1 MIEINL
7 LPSGAARRPAARRPV
22 GGGGMPRLGADPR
35 VAAVGAAAVLLLL
48 LAAGW
53 WWRAG
58 QQRAA
63 LETQVA
69 EERADSVKLQRAIA
83 VLQAMDTRRDTIDR
97 KMDVIRSVDG
107 RRFVWP
113 HILDEVSR
121 ATPPHMWLTRLAAAD
136 DEGGGEA
143 AAPAAAPAPG
153 DTAKADSA
161 AAAAAAAAAFE
172 GPSFTV
178 EGNAGSTQALTRFM
192 KNLEASPMVRDV
204 ALVTSEQTDALGRAV
219 LKFTLEARW
228 EQPDSAYIQ
237 SVPLIAV
244 R

>member
-7 LPSGAARRPAARRPV
+7 LPSGAARRPAARRP
-22 GGGGMPRLGADPR
+22 GAGGGMPRLGADPR

-48 LAAGW
+48 FAAGF
-53 WWRAG
+53 WWRSG
-58 QQRAA
+58 QQRTQLQA
-63 LETQVA
+63 QVA
-69 EERADSVKLQRAIA
+69 EEQADSVKLQRAIA
-83 VLQAMDTRRDTIDR
+83 VLRAMDTRRDTIDR

-121 ATPPHMWLTRLAAAD
+121 ATPPHMWLTRLAAAE
-136 DEGGGEA
+136 DEATEAEGA
-143 AAPAAAPAPG
+143 AAAAAADTAAADSAQQAAAPAPG
-153 DTAKADSA
+153 GP
-161 AAAAAAAAAFE
+161 AF
-172 GPSFTV
+172 SL

-192 KNLEASPMVRDV
+192 KNLEASPMIRDV
-204 ALVTSEQTDALGRAV
+204 ALVTSEQTEALGRSV

-228 EQPDSAYIQ
+228 EQPDSAFVQ